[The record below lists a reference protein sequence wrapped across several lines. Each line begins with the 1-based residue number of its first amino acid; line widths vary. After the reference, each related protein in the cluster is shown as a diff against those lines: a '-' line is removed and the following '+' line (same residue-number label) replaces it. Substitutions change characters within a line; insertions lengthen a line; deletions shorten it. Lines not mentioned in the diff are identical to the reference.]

1 MPFDQR
7 QVVENMGAFH
17 LTNYPGLEFQK
28 IHVANGTV
36 FFRFSI
42 IFEEQRKCRQV
53 DPNSRRF
60 HPGNFHSIRFCYLN
74 FQNFRLNGLLRNS
87 FRFCLLGENISGN
100 FSPTRSL
107 LVKCILE
114 DNFERGKME
123 YHPGKIFS
131 EPTREHTATSTHI
144 RRRRRDLN
152 TGDIGGMRVLSPV
165 RPLCSI
171 PFHFPTPLIN
181 QKGSTQA

>member
-1 MPFDQR
+1 
-7 QVVENMGAFH
+7 MGAFH

-60 HPGNFHSIRFCYLN
+60 HPGNFRSIRFCYLN
-74 FQNFRLNGLLRNS
+74 FQNFRLNGLRRNS

-107 LVKCILE
+107 LVKCKWSII
-114 DNFERGKME
+114 RGKSSRSQQENMQQPQLT
-123 YHPGKIFS
+123 YGVHAGIW
-131 EPTREHTATSTHI
+131 TRATSVGCECCHQ
-144 RRRRRDLN
+144 
-152 TGDIGGMRVLSPV
+152 
-165 RPLCSI
+165 CA
-171 PFHFPTPLIN
+171 PFAPPPPTPPPSTFPLHWLI
-181 QKGSTQA
+181 KRDPLKPKLFPICE